1 LRTLAYWALLQR
13 SQWYGA
19 ERLLKIQERKL
30 RRLLD
35 KAVREVEFY
44 RELYRS
50 VDLGSRSARVLLQ
63 RLPILTRRILSETP
77 LQRRAAA

>member
-1 LRTLAYWALLQR
+1 MHKAAETNSLHKTSKYIEWVSDDAWIAHACLLALLQR

-44 RELYRS
+44 RELW
-50 VDLGSRSARVLLQ
+50 VGVCV
-63 RLPILTRRILSETP
+63 
-77 LQRRAAA
+77 